1 MKHSK
6 AHGNLH
12 ACLITVMQGMKPVR
26 VDERNANCILMVFN
40 YHEEF
45 EEYLKAG
52 LINVGKTQLK
62 NPRMDIILLEN
73 TPK

>member
-1 MKHSK
+1 
-6 AHGNLH
+6 
-12 ACLITVMQGMKPVR
+12 
-26 VDERNANCILMVFN
+26 MVFN